1 MGITTGK
8 LKFTRYGTEH
18 IPYAAKEEMIKAA
31 AEKAAIPISEAMAL
45 PDGRNVG
52 FASGKVLLDCK
63 ISEENSLID
72 GYVVLNVRQ
81 TEKKINAGML
91 KAIIQREEAAYMKA
105 NCLEFVPRRVRNQI
119 KEDAVDRLMQTAPLS
134 VKGTEVVFDG
144 EQLIIGATSE
154 RECYTVCELLLKSL
168 GVVPEWKKHTD
179 ATGDS
184 FGAGRKFLTWLFN
197 CVKER
202 VSMPGFVQV
211 MIEGPLELLAPD
223 DCDSAE
229 KGNCTKA
236 KLEGGTVANSI
247 ELDTALAIKKTIRK
261 AKLALVKGD
270 DVWKFTFDADAWNFS
285 GMELPKECETFADR
299 MDAIRELYDE
309 MEKLFNTWKIAQA
322 TELGIVEL
330 PNMEKK

>member
-1 MGITTGK
+1 MGFQKGK
-8 LKFTRYGTEH
+8 LKLSMYRIDDNPHNGAIEL
-18 IPYAAKEEMIKAA
+18 IEAAAK
-31 AEKAAIPISEAMAL
+31 KAAIPISDVKTT
-45 PDGRNVG
+45 PDGVSIG
-52 FASGKVLLDCK
+52 FASGKILLDSQ
-63 ISEENSLID
+63 ITEGNSLID
-72 GYVVLNVRQ
+72 GYAVLNVRS
-81 TEKKINAGML
+81 TAKKIDAGLL
-91 KAIIQREEAAYMKA
+91 KAVIQREEAAYRKA
-105 NCLEFVPRRVRNQI
+105 NNSEFVPKKARRQI
-119 KEDAVDRLMQTAPLS
+119 KEESVERLMADATLA
-134 VKGTEVVFDG
+134 VKGTELVFDG
-144 EQLIIGATSE
+144 DRLLIGATSA
-154 RECYTVCELLLKSL
+154 RECDTVCDLLLKDL
-168 GVVPEWKKHTD
+168 GVVSEWKKHTD

-197 CVKER
+197 CVKEG

-229 KGNCTKA
+229 NGNCTKA

-261 AKLALVKGD
+261 AKPALAKGD
-270 DVWKFTFDADAWNFS
+270 AVWKFTFDADAWNFS
-285 GMELPKECETFADR
+285 GLELPKECETFADR